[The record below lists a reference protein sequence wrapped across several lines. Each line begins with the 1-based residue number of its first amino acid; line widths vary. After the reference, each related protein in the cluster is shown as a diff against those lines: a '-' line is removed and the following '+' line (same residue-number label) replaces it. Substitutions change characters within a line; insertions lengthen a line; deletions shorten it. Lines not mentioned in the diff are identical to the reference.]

1 MSAVLFVSDSS
12 VLIDLERGGLIEA
25 AFQCGI
31 SMLVPDLLY
40 ENELKESPGPYLM
53 RLGLGVT
60 PLSPEELSAAQELQN
75 SRPGLS
81 LEDCFAL
88 ICASRLNHHLL
99 VGDGLLRKEATS
111 RGVNCRGL
119 LWLLDEML
127 ASDKVPKSLL
137 CEGLNR
143 IAQHPRCRL
152 PRTEVEARLKAW
164 C

>member
-1 MSAVLFVSDSS
+1 VTLFVSDSS
-12 VLIDLERGGLIEA
+12 VLIDLERGGLTEA

-40 ENELKESPGPYLM
+40 ENELSDSTGPYLM

-60 PLSPEELSAAQELQN
+60 SLTPDELSAAQDLQSN
-75 SRPGLS
+75 RPALS

-88 ICASRLNHHLL
+88 ICATRREHTLL
-99 VGDGLLRKEATS
+99 AGDGPLRKEAAAQSVT
-111 RGVNCRGL
+111 CRGL

-127 ASDKVPKSLL
+127 TSGKVSKTLL

-143 IAQHPRCRL
+143 IAQHQRCRL
-152 PRTEVEARLKAW
+152 PRSEVDARLRAW